1 MILGFGCMPIILI
14 ISPMKSHLQAIL
26 HVHCHCELW
35 GHGVVVDDL
44 DMVMVEDGGSNKLHL
59 IVSEVFAEAE
69 SWATVEGRE
78 LVSGFAPI
86 PAISQP
92 PLWFE
97 LPAVFSPDALHP
109 SHGIDCVYH
118 S

>member
-109 SHGIDCVYH
+109 SHGIDCIYH